1 MSRVVGI
8 LVVLAVLVAACGSDV
23 VDSAENCAELA
34 EAWRDGDQADQQFRD
49 QVEARA
55 ADLEDSALGRG
66 ADAEAVACKLLGSQA
81 GADPVEEFFM
91 EG

>member
-55 ADLEDSALGRG
+55 ADLEDSALDRG
-66 ADAEAVACKLLGSQA
+66 ADGEAVACELLGSQA

>member
-8 LVVLAVLVAACGSDV
+8 LFVLAVLVAACGSDV
-23 VDSAENCAELA
+23 VDGAENCAELA
-34 EAWRDGDQADQQFRD
+34 EAWSDGDQTDQQFRD

-55 ADLEDSALGRG
+55 ADLEDKALGRG
-66 ADAEAVACKLLGSQA
+66 ADAEAVACELLSSQA
-81 GADPVEEFFM
+81 GGDPVEEFFM

>member
-8 LVVLAVLVAACGSDV
+8 LVVLALLVAACGSDV

-34 EAWRDGDQADQQFRD
+34 EAWEDGDQADQQFRD

-55 ADLEDSALGRG
+55 ADLGDSALGRG
-66 ADAEAVACKLLGSQA
+66 ADAEAVACELLGSQA